1 MSHRIDPKA
10 AALLRAR
17 PCSARGAAACSPGA
31 FARASGSLHDDA
43 GASERRASHAL
54 AGRERHPR
62 EGRRS

>member
-1 MSHRIDPKA
+1 V
-10 AALLRAR
+10 
-17 PCSARGAAACSPGA
+17 AACSPGA

-54 AGRERHPR
+54 AGRERHPQ